1 MTGSEWEGRGLDPTS
16 GSRPD
21 PDDGAAWSLDL
32 LADLHAGALDDETAA
47 RLRPRAESDSDAT
60 ALFAALDATQAELRD
75 LPPVPPM
82 PAAFADRL
90 DAALAREA
98 AAMFGPTRAVPATV
112 TELPSAPP
120 ERGAAQTE
128 APQGQPA
135 PIVDLDAVRRRRRRN
150 AGWGAGLLVA
160 AAAVVSVVAINLPSN
175 TSPGTPMADETQGE
189 APPGSAQPPLA
200 LGGQDDLNAL
210 GTGDIA
216 GLLEVEEYGSL
227 GDEDALLSCLAAG
240 GIPDANVLGSREAE
254 LGGQAGLMVILGEG
268 FNQFRVVVV
277 SEDCA
282 QGDSEFLGDTTI
294 GG

>member
-21 PDDGAAWSLDL
+21 SDDGAAWSIDL

-98 AAMFGPTRAVPATV
+98 AAMFGPTQASPATV
-112 TELPSAPP
+112 TALPASPPAQAP
-120 ERGAAQTE
+120 TE
-128 APQGQPA
+128 APQGPPA
-135 PIVDLDAVRRRRRRN
+135 KVVDLDIARRRRRRN
-150 AGWGAGLLVA
+150 AGWAAGLLVA

-175 TSPGTPMADETQGE
+175 TSPGTPMADQTQGE

-200 LGGQDDLNAL
+200 LGGHDDLNAL

-216 GLLEVEEYGSL
+216 ALLEVEEYGAL
-227 GDEDALLSCLAAG
+227 GDEETLLSCLAAG
-240 GIPDANVLGSREAE
+240 GIPDANVLGSRTAE
-254 LGGQAGLMVILGEG
+254 LSGQPGVMAILGEG
-268 FNQFRVVVV
+268 FGRFRVVVV

-282 QGDSEFLGDTTI
+282 GGDSGFLGDTTI